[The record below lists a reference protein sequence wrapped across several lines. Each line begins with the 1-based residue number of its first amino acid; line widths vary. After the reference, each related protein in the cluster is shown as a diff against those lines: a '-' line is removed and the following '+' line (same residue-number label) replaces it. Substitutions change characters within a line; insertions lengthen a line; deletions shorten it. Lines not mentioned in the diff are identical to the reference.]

1 LSSLFNKKPSNYY
14 KMKKYSLL
22 FALLF
27 LYSCSKSDD
36 FAEPTAPEQVINTGA
51 LDFAQTFGGS
61 KNEIFFSVENT
72 VDGGYIVA
80 GYTQS
85 NDGDFNLKTNDSF
98 DFLVSKFSSENIL
111 EWQKTFGGSD
121 DDRAADI
128 IQTKDGGFAIL
139 GYSKSSDAD
148 VSENAG
154 GKDFW
159 LLKISSDGN
168 LLWEKSFGFSGADY
182 GTALL
187 ETKDG
192 GFLVTGVLDVSS
204 SNGQGNSKSTA
215 TQHAGGDYWAIKT
228 DGSGNLQWSK
238 FFGGSLTEL
247 PLGVLETTDNNFIIV
262 GSSDSDDFNIENN
275 KGSYDFWMVK
285 ISATGALLLE
295 KSFGG
300 SKIDEATAITATN
313 DGNFIVVG
321 DTRSSDVD
329 VSLNNG
335 GADIWVIKVST
346 EGDLIWEKTMGG
358 SSFDVAKAVSKTQ
371 DNGFLIAGSSRSL
384 DNGFENKGQN
394 DALVL
399 KVDANGSLL
408 WQKTIG
414 GSEID
419 FLYDVVEL
427 NNKAII
433 AVGESSSADKDISE
447 NKGFTDALIIQ
458 LK

>member
-1 LSSLFNKKPSNYY
+1 
-14 KMKKYSLL
+14 MKKYSLL
-22 FALLF
+22 LVVLF
-27 LYSCSKSDD
+27 LCSCSASDV
-36 FAEPTAPEQVINTGA
+36 PTDQTELEEEIIEEVINSGN
-51 LDFAQTFGGS
+51 LDFAQTFGGA
-61 KNEIFFSVENT
+61 KNEIFYSVEKT
-72 VDGGYIVA
+72 TDGGYIVA

-85 NDGDFNLKTNDSF
+85 IDGDLITKTNESF
-98 DFLVSKFSSENIL
+98 DFLVSKFSSENVL

-128 IQTKDGGFAIL
+128 IQTKDNGFAIL
-139 GYSKSSDAD
+139 GYSKSSDVD
-148 VSENAG
+148 VSKNAG

-159 LLKISSDGN
+159 LLKISSEGN

-182 GTALL
+182 GTTLL
-187 ETKDG
+187 EAKDS
-192 GFLVTGVLDVSS
+192 GFLITGVLDVSNS
-204 SNGQGNSKSTA
+204 GGEGDSKSTLA
-215 TQHAGGDYWAIKT
+215 QHAGGDYWAIKT
-228 DGSGNLQWSK
+228 DSSGNLQWSK

-247 PLGVLETTDNNFIIV
+247 PLGVIETVNNNFIIV
-262 GSSDSDDFNIENN
+262 GSSDSDDFDIENN
-275 KGSYDFWMVK
+275 KGSYDFWMIK
-285 ISATGALLLE
+285 ISATGTLLLE

-300 SKIDEATAITATN
+300 SSIDEARAIAATN

-321 DTRSSDVD
+321 DTRSSDAD

-335 GADIWVIKVST
+335 AADVWVIKISA
-346 EGDLIWEKTMGG
+346 EGNLIWEKTMGG
-358 SSFDVAKAVSKTQ
+358 SSFDVARAVSKTQ

-394 DALVL
+394 DALIV
-399 KVDANGSLL
+399 KIDANGNIL

-414 GSEID
+414 GSQID

-433 AVGESSSADKDISE
+433 AVGESSSSDKDISE